1 MDLLCWRKKH
11 MFDGDEMKFGQSW
24 GRGKIK
30 NRKYL
35 CIFSS
40 CENIRGGGTLMVR
53 WFCTEE
59 GGSRGSRCNRN

>member
-1 MDLLCWRKKH
+1 

-35 CIFSS
+35 CILTAVK
-40 CENIRGGGTLMVR
+40 IQ
-53 WFCTEE
+53 E
-59 GGSRGSRCNRN
+59 GL